1 MLAVDHRDR
10 GNSATWWRPKRP
22 EDSRSSPE
30 NSRHSPRRRRGSA
43 RRSHQADPRG
53 AACERTPL
61 CPGWAPALRFS
72 PSRLAHCLAFSRAA
86 ARRSAREVGGS
97 LRGRTRRI
105 ARVLAQFLLKPR
117 HALCQPDDLALITCR
132 QLKQKLDA
140 RPPPRVID
148 RFRLGALHTPK
159 IRPPRPRSLQQAP
172 QMNAY
177 QKPQHLQALY
187 DAPGEIRTPDLRFR
201 RPTLYPAELL
211 AQTQPSLVGTRSL
224 RLRSRT
230 TANGPRTCIAT
241 PAHCGERRPT
251 YRTTAGYRGQMPLD
265 RHRRVLWR
273 RLQGESDAVL
283 SPTAP
288 ACRADQKQHVCG
300 GNRPQ

>member
-1 MLAVDHRDR
+1 MWSPQRCGRALTDRIDRPDREGKAEQVPCKLGHVATRNPVTRSHRHDRGLQVGAERRVTYSRRELDRRALATTPPAKAVRAMLAVDHRDR

-177 QKPQHLQALY
+177 QKP
-187 DAPGEIRTPDLRFR
+187 
-201 RPTLYPAELL
+201 
-211 AQTQPSLVGTRSL
+211 
-224 RLRSRT
+224 
-230 TANGPRTCIAT
+230 
-241 PAHCGERRPT
+241 
-251 YRTTAGYRGQMPLD
+251 
-265 RHRRVLWR
+265 
-273 RLQGESDAVL
+273 
-283 SPTAP
+283 
-288 ACRADQKQHVCG
+288 
-300 GNRPQ
+300 